1 MTALPAHIVL
11 VKVAS
16 LLQAIDATPLNAP
29 LDVGAIRAQLAD
41 RDVSKWLDD
50 AWREVRAGQQGKE
63 TRI

>member
-1 MTALPAHIVL
+1 MTALPAPIVL

-29 LDVGAIRAQLAD
+29 LDVGAIRTQLAD

-50 AWREVRAGQQGKE
+50 AWREARTGQQTE
-63 TRI
+63 QELH

>member
-1 MTALPAHIVL
+1 MTALPAPTVL

-29 LDVGAIRAQLAD
+29 LDVGAIRAQLAA

-50 AWREVRAGQQGKE
+50 AWREG
-63 TRI
+63 